1 MLIVLAPITILSSLL
16 CLLYCI
22 KPKKNTSYAKIRKII
37 LYDSFAKIGNI
48 ISSTIGPKPIQLIRS
63 FKHYVVNTNN
73 PITQIFYILLFP
85 GAYTGFIFCLLIP
98 YNHIY
103 SIWDHIIGHSSV
115 LISFFLYY
123 KTCTVDPG
131 IITKSNAYKYKKK
144 YAAYAEGGLF
154 RSENCATCVTPKP
167 ARSKHCKICDVCVS
181 KLDHHCIWIRGCVGE
196 HNYKYFLGFISSHSL
211 MCFVGSIISLKCL
224 NSIVDDMGLWGLQ
237 FKSSSGKILDASFW
251 VIFRFLFDNFEV
263 PMFLFIL
270 CTILAFALLGFF
282 LYHINLMKKGVSM
295 SEAAKLADFTDK
307 LRRTKID
314 FERRVERYKQL
325 FPNHEKDRN
334 EREKMKREMKKK
346 FDKEWKEF
354 QRELDIIIR
363 NYNSKT
369 FFENLGEVLTA

>member
-1 MLIVLAPITILSSLL
+1 
-16 CLLYCI
+16 
-22 KPKKNTSYAKIRKII
+22 
-37 LYDSFAKIGNI
+37 
-48 ISSTIGPKPIQLIRS
+48 
-63 FKHYVVNTNN
+63 
-73 PITQIFYILLFP
+73 
-85 GAYTGFIFCLLIP
+85 
-98 YNHIY
+98 
-103 SIWDHIIGHSSV
+103 
-115 LISFFLYY
+115 
-123 KTCTVDPG
+123 
-131 IITKSNAYKYKKK
+131 
-144 YAAYAEGGLF
+144 
-154 RSENCATCVTPKP
+154 
-167 ARSKHCKICDVCVS
+167 
-181 KLDHHCIWIRGCVGE
+181 
-196 HNYKYFLGFISSHSL
+196 